1 MTAPTHITD
10 AELADWIAHVSALPA
25 GERCR
30 MTNGVALRGLR
41 RLAAD
46 ALIVAAARAFVAA
59 DRRAYPT
66 VAVATAPLMAAYD
79 ALIAAVDAADAEVA
93 R

>member
-10 AELADWIAHVSALPA
+10 AELADWIAHVSALNP

-30 MTNGVALRGLR
+30 MTNGVVLRGLR

-46 ALIVAAARAFVAA
+46 AQIVAAARAFASLNRGMKGGSREYEDA
-59 DRRAYPT
+59 IEA
-66 VAVATAPLMAAYD
+66 LM
-79 ALIAAVDAADAEVA
+79 AAVDAADAEVT